1 MRKKDNYRLL
11 MSDKKSDRHN
21 LSLSKK
27 QKKNNKR
34 KKRNNSDIN
43 SNSRITLYIILNGR
57 VAFVIIGFLI

>member
-1 MRKKDNYRLL
+1 
-11 MSDKKSDRHN
+11 MSDKESDRHN